1 MFSIT
6 GGRFFLFKAPT
17 DMRKSFD
24 GLCGIVANQ
33 MQLNVTSGDVFV
45 FINRSRNRMKLLRWE
60 PGGLVLFY
68 KRLEKGT
75 FPLPK
80 EGEKADLSY
89 DELVMIIHGIRL
101 ENARKNTRF
110 YPHKK

>member
-1 MFSIT
+1 
-6 GGRFFLFKAPT
+6 
-17 DMRKSFD
+17 MRKSFD

-80 EGEKADLSY
+80 EGEKTDLSY

-101 ENARKNTRF
+101 ENARKNIRF